1 MKFCYPASEYVLGGV
16 LSDAYYHA
24 WILLVRIT
32 EMIFFTG
39 RNGMSADDIVLLKQL
54 ILKHNILTEE
64 AEGIKSC
71 VITLHNLLHYP
82 EDIER
87 FSSPDNY
94 WCFTFER
101 AVHSY
106 VSISSNNKN
115 MEFTF
120 SEVECRRE
128 FLKFYKMSNDS
139 FLPLP
144 HPIAEVSSFFMNWL
158 A

>member
-1 MKFCYPASEYVLGGV
+1 M
-16 LSDAYYHA
+16 
-24 WILLVRIT
+24 
-32 EMIFFTG
+32 
-39 RNGMSADDIVLLKQL
+39 

-71 VITLHNLLHYP
+71 VTTLHNLLHYP
-82 EDIER
+82 EDIEW

-101 AVHSY
+101 AVYSY

-120 SEVECRRE
+120 SEVEC
-128 FLKFYKMSNDS
+128 F
-139 FLPLP
+139 
-144 HPIAEVSSFFMNWL
+144 SSFTKCLMMASFHCL
-158 A
+158 IRLLK

>member
-1 MKFCYPASEYVLGGV
+1 
-16 LSDAYYHA
+16 
-24 WILLVRIT
+24 
-32 EMIFFTG
+32 
-39 RNGMSADDIVLLKQL
+39 MSADDIVLLKQL

-71 VITLHNLLHYP
+71 VITHHNLLHYP

-101 AVHSY
+101 AVQRHL
-106 VSISSNNKN
+106 SISCNNKN

-128 FLKFYKMSNDS
+128 FLKFYKMSYDS

-144 HPIAEVSSFFMNWL
+144 HPIAEVSL
-158 A
+158 

>member
-1 MKFCYPASEYVLGGV
+1 MKCCYPASEYVLGGV

-94 WCFTFER
+94 WCFTLR

-128 FLKFYKMSNDS
+128 LLTKCLMIASFHCLIRLLK
-139 FLPLP
+139 
-144 HPIAEVSSFFMNWL
+144 
-158 A
+158 